1 VRTDNTRNARAKRVR
16 EKKLAAG
23 MASRTVYLPLSTLES
38 LRQVFQG
45 PAGGIAWEAVAAAAL
60 ELRRRQLRDAEGQKQ
75 RRALGLVNDT
85 TAPVRARRYRAKAKT
100 EGRIIDPTGNERAK
114 RYREAHRAELAQ
126 RERERR
132 AAKKKLAES
141 AEQCA

>member
-23 MASRTVYLPLSTLES
+23 MASRTVYLSLDTLES
-38 LRQVFQG
+38 LRQAFQG

-60 ELRRRQLRDAEGQKQ
+60 ELRRRQSRDAERQKQ
-75 RRALGLVNDT
+75 RRAAGLVNDT
-85 TAPVRARRYRAKAKT
+85 TAPKRARRYRAKAKT
-100 EGRIIDPTGNERAK
+100 EGGNIDPTGNERAR

-132 AAKKKLAES
+132 AAKKRS
-141 AEQCA
+141 AEAAGQSA